1 MERRPHPEM
10 GYRSCLGVM
19 REFNKYSKKGLEEEK
34 LDAIAKYAIVHHR
47 FRLKQITDL
56 LKDGIDERYDDSL
69 LPSPALF
76 QTHHH
81 ANIRG
86 SDYYR

>member
-1 MERRPHPEM
+1 MEKRPHPEM
-10 GYRSCLGVM
+10 GYRSCLGIM
-19 REFNKYSKKGLEEEK
+19 REFKKYADKGLKEEK
-34 LDAIAKYAIVHHR
+34 LDSIAKYAITHHR

-56 LKDGIDERYDDSL
+56 LKDGIDERHDDPSTPSL
-69 LPSPALF
+69 F
-76 QTHHH
+76 KTHHH